1 MHETGV
7 CRSIVETVERYAL
20 MSHAKRV
27 KTVNIVLGEVHD
39 IVPEIL
45 VGAFEW
51 MCRGTVA
58 EGAEMRIRRV
68 PFTVCC
74 QECGE
79 VFGLDCHDE
88 STWVCPACHA
98 RDYRLN
104 TGREFSIE
112 SIEVEG
118 FAPGEEDT
126 TAESLAAFVRKQER
140 KVPASSLAVAGKR
153 PAGRSVA

>member
-7 CRSIVETVERYAL
+7 CRHIVETVEQYAL
-20 MSHAKRV
+20 EGHAKRV
-27 KTVNIVLGEVHD
+27 TRVNLELGEVHD

-58 EGAEMRIRRV
+58 EGCEMVIERV
-68 PFTVCC
+68 PFTVRC
-74 QECGE
+74 QCCGE
-79 VFGLDCHDE
+79 VYRIDYLDE
-88 STWVCPACHA
+88 KTWDCPACHG

-104 TGREFSIE
+104 TGREFAIK

-118 FAPGEEDT
+118 YAAGEVD
-126 TAESLAAFVRKQER
+126 ESVERLAALHAARAT
-140 KVPASSLAVAGKR
+140 KVPAASLAVAGRR
-153 PAGRSVA
+153 PAA

>member
-20 MSHAKRV
+20 ANHAKRV
-27 KTVNIVLGEVHD
+27 RAVNIVLGEVHD

-45 VGAFEW
+45 TGAFEW
-51 MCRGTVA
+51 MCRETVA
-58 EGAEMRIRRV
+58 EGAEMHIRRV
-68 PFTVCC
+68 PFTVRC
-74 QECGE
+74 QKCGE

-88 STWVCPACHA
+88 STWSCPVCRA

-104 TGREFSIE
+104 TGREFTIE

-140 KVPASSLAVAGKR
+140 KVPASSLAVAGRR
-153 PAGRSVA
+153 PVTAGVA